1 MIFRKN
7 FIKSN
12 IVKLIWVCNKLML
25 HKLNSFSLEQERKTR
40 AKYQP
45 AARFIKA
52 VSVIVL
58 QEASVPNAH
67 QYQEHFQ

>member
-1 MIFRKN
+1 
-7 FIKSN
+7 
-12 IVKLIWVCNKLML
+12 ML

-40 AKYQP
+40 VKYQP
-45 AARFIKA
+45 AASFIKA

>member
-1 MIFRKN
+1 
-7 FIKSN
+7 
-12 IVKLIWVCNKLML
+12 ML